1 MIERKSIIILHND
14 ESEFKKHD
22 LPQVIKHLENEGY
35 YNIEHNSIKMTNFIN
50 PIRSF
55 LYFIHSKLANLIF
68 SIKPERLNINYDI
81 QSWKAVEILTYEC
94 DKYNDFNFPKLSSK
108 VAILSLNNTTL
119 FKSNKQPKCMAMF
132 NIYKKNDKT
141 KEETS
146 TWWEKEHA
154 PILLEKQKNMK
165 FQYYVQ
171 SMVTNSKSFNLDN
184 YSAPEFIAFLG
195 YKINYQCF

>member
-1 MIERKSIIILHND
+1 MMNLNL
-14 ESEFKKHD
+14 KKHD

-94 DKYNDFNFPKLSSK
+94 DKHNDFNFPKLSSK

-119 FKSNKQPKCMAMF
+119 FKSNKQPKCMQCLIF
-132 NIYKKNDKT
+132 T
-141 KEETS
+141 KGM
-146 TWWEKEHA
+146 
-154 PILLEKQKNMK
+154 IKQKKKRVPGGRKNMH
-165 FQYYVQ
+165 
-171 SMVTNSKSFNLDN
+171 L
-184 YSAPEFIAFLG
+184 YSL
-195 YKINYQCF
+195 KNKKT